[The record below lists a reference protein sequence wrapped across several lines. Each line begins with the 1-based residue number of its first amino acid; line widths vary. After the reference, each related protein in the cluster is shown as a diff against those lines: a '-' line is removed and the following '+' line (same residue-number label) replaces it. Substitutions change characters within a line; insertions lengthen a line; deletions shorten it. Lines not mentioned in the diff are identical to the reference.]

1 MIYLG
6 EQGQALNRYSEE
18 IICWLKIKLRGKNS
32 KTNPDGHNCGQAN
45 CKVCSRKLQIKTD
58 LNPNFV
64 RLFTDKNLHAII
76 CSKPRDLIFKEDILC
91 QMFTEFGYYTKED
104 FNTECKKLFVMS
116 GYESYFY
123 SNLNYPL
130 AESLD
135 IHTCTYCNRQYTMV
149 MRKSDG
155 EKGMV
160 PQFDHWFSKNEHP
173 LLALSFYNLIP
184 SCGICNSSIKSTA
197 KMCLNSHLHPYIDDD
212 ISNSFR
218 FSYIATTPSE
228 YEVVCQNLVP
238 YNLKS
243 QNTIDILE
251 TRLLYKGHSKKE
263 LQDLIDLRYKY
274 SDNYLDTLLNKTF
287 EDLVVSKSD
296 KYRMIFGIEIDKS
309 NYHKRPFSKFKKD
322 IVDELISVTKRKGIV

>member
-6 EQGQALNRYSEE
+6 QQKEALQNYSNE
-18 IICWLKIKLRGKNS
+18 IICWLKIKLRGKQS
-32 KTNPDGHNCGQAN
+32 SRYPLGHNCGNRDCKICAKSFKIKSNLNADFVN
-45 CKVCSRKLQIKTD
+45 C
-58 LNPNFV
+58 
-64 RLFTDKNLHAII
+64 FTDCNINTII
-76 CSKPRDLIFKEDILC
+76 TAEPSQLILIEEIIGIMFTAKGYTENDFKE
-91 QMFTEFGYYTKED
+91 
-104 FNTECKKLFVMS
+104 ECKKLFIES
-116 GYESYFY
+116 GYESFFY
-123 SNLNYPL
+123 ENLNYRL
-130 AESLD
+130 AEWLD

-149 MRKSDG
+149 IRKPNG

-160 PQFDHWFSKNEHP
+160 PQFDHWFAKNTHP

-197 KMCLNSHLHPYIDDD
+197 TMSLNNHLHPYVDSD

-218 FSYIATTPSE
+218 FSYIPTSPSE
-228 YEVVCQNLVP
+228 YEVLCNNLTSS
-238 YNLKS
+238 NSKS

-251 TRLLYKGHSKKE
+251 TKLLYKEHSKKE

-287 EDLVVSKSD
+287 DNLTVPKSD
-296 KYRMIFGIEIDKS
+296 KYRMIFGIEIDER

-322 IVDELISVTKRKGIV
+322 IVDELIRVTSIKNIL